1 MEDSFPWKGLNPS
14 PTAPVENPTSLNI
27 NSILNMKNLRKLI
40 PAIAIAAAVSAVA
53 LSPVSLRAHCQ
64 VPCGIFSDDHR
75 FAAMLEDQTTIAKA
89 NTELEKYVGELEG
102 SVTALSL
109 NQAAR
114 WIATKE
120 DHCAHIQETIA
131 SYFMA
136 QRIKPGDDQEAYVKT
151 LTAAHAVMQAAMKA
165 KQDPSAEV
173 AETLKTKIL
182 DFYRAYTGKDYE
194 AHSH

>member
-1 MEDSFPWKGLNPS
+1 M
-14 PTAPVENPTSLNI
+14 
-27 NSILNMKNLRKLI
+27 MKLRLLI
-40 PAIAIAAAVSAVA
+40 PAIAFAATFGAMT
-53 LSPVSLRAHCQ
+53 LSPSTASAHCQ
-64 VPCGIFSDDHR
+64 VPCGIFSDEHR
-75 FAAMLEDQTTIAKA
+75 FEAMLEDQTTIAKA
-89 NTELEKYVGELEG
+89 NAELEKYVGELTG
-102 SVTALSL
+102 GVTALSL

-114 WIATKE
+114 WITTKE

-173 AETLKTKIL
+173 AETLKSSIL
-182 DFYRAYTGKDYE
+182 EFYQAYTGKEYQP
-194 AHSH
+194 HSH